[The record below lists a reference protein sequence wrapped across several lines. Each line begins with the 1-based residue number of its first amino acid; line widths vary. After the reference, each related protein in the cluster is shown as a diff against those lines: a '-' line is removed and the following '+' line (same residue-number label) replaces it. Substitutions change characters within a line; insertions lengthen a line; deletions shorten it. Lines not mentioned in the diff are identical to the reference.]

1 MTDKKST
8 IRAQFITTATGE
20 RLAVIPEAEYQRM
33 LDALEDRSDA
43 EAVRVFKQRLA
54 DGEEE
59 LMPAEFANRIINGES
74 AIRVWREYRAM
85 TARELAEKAEISAG
99 FLSQI
104 EKGERDGSFETIKK
118 IAAALEISVDDLC

>member
-1 MTDKKST
+1 MARKQTT
-8 IRAQFITTATGE
+8 TATQFITTATGD

-33 LDALEDRSDA
+33 IEALEDRADA
-43 EAVRVFKQRLA
+43 EAVRVFNQHLA

-74 AIRVWREYRAM
+74 QIRVWREFRAM
-85 TARELAEKAEISAG
+85 TARELAEKAGISAG

-104 EKGERDGSFETIKK
+104 EKGEGDGSFETIKK
-118 IAAALEISVDDLC
+118 IAAALEISLDDLA